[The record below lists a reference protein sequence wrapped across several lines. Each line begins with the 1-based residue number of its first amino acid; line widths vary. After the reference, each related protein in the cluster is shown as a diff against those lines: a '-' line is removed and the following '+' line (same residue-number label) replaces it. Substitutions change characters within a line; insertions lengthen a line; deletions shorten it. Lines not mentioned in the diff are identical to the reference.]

1 MSNREFGV
9 SALGR
14 FLAVERYRET
24 CPYPS
29 TNQVARH
36 DLDRA
41 GSHRDPTETSGGP
54 RAATEIPASRYARQ
68 PTVLRS

>member
-1 MSNREFGV
+1 MSSRELGV

-14 FLAVERYRET
+14 F
-24 CPYPS
+24 P
-29 TNQVARH
+29 
-36 DLDRA
+36 
-41 GSHRDPTETSGGP
+41 GRDPTETSGGS